1 MKYLLT
7 TFAFLFLV
15 GAVQYAAAQELGGGV
30 DKEGSWYVG
39 EGLKTGDR
47 FEYSVC
53 HVEYKECKPLV
64 MDFWIKGDI
73 VEGTETKW
81 LVETVVYDGNKII
94 KGQMHLGKLAP
105 EYTGGSSE
113 LRVYASVFKSSI
125 VWLSAF
131 ATSHDGGGEGPK
143 AFKDI
148 SWGKIAN
155 IGGQQVKPTMI
166 GSVSTQEG
174 IIPDAVQIT
183 WRTGGYTSEIWIVD
197 GFPFPVKASTWTH
210 VSEGIPPQE
219 YKFELLE
226 YEDDV
231 TKDPYADI
239 VSTELVKKG
248 LNCSEIH
255 DRVKIKKT
263 TSGSSY
269 MIDLHYSPSEIK
281 FGCDI
286 DWIINFRSP
295 YDETDFLYQVQYDI
309 WVEDPTSKEIV
320 KSLAA
325 DEGAKFLYSPSG
337 QVIRSMQV
345 DTLFDPTKYIIVV
358 YGLAPKDQVPS
369 TLLETLEINVQFGGS
384 NLPPTPEPAAVPE
397 WIKNSASFW
406 VQGHTSDEEFISAI
420 QYLVNQGVIILPPT
434 ESGSSTDEGIPDWI
448 KQTVGF
454 WVDGHTSDDE
464 FVSAIQ
470 YLVKQGTIVLS

>member
-210 VSEGIPPQE
+210 VSEDPPV
-219 YKFELLE
+219 Y
-226 YEDDV
+226 
-231 TKDPYADI
+231 
-239 VSTELVKKG
+239 
-248 LNCSEIH
+248 
-255 DRVKIKKT
+255 
-263 TSGSSY
+263 SG
-269 MIDLHYSPSEIK
+269 
-281 FGCDI
+281 
-286 DWIINFRSP
+286 
-295 YDETDFLYQVQYDI
+295 
-309 WVEDPTSKEIV
+309 
-320 KSLAA
+320 A
-325 DEGAKFLYSPSG
+325 
-337 QVIRSMQV
+337 
-345 DTLFDPTKYIIVV
+345 
-358 YGLAPKDQVPS
+358 
-369 TLLETLEINVQFGGS
+369 
-384 NLPPTPEPAAVPE
+384 NLPRC
-397 WIKNSASFW
+397 I
-406 VQGHTSDEEFISAI
+406 
-420 QYLVNQGVIILPPT
+420 
-434 ESGSSTDEGIPDWI
+434 
-448 KQTVGF
+448 
-454 WVDGHTSDDE
+454 
-464 FVSAIQ
+464 
-470 YLVKQGTIVLS
+470 